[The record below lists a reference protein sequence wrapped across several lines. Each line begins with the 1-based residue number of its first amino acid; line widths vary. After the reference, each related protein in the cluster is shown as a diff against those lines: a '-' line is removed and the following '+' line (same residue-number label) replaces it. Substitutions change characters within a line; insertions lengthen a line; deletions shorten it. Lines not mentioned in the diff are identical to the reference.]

1 MGNITD
7 SIASAF
13 RDFVTDGVASS
24 GLHEPVKA
32 EVRALGPLIETAIGN
47 AGLGALVGV
56 TKTTKA
62 LLDADLAHAADTVA
76 LVYADA
82 TDTNNDLYVKTG
94 ASGSGAWNNTGIIGA
109 VLSALGS
116 PIIDSAEASAAAAAA
131 SAASLND
138 RISQVDFLREDLLV
152 VFRDANGG
160 VFGKV
165 GLDAIWDIVLAALK
179 TGDFQIVWEERIG
192 YDWPIVL
199 LDGAGKLLWNA
210 PAPSALSLDEEIA
223 AARGDQAALND
234 RLSAALDDYGL
245 RREQVSFRHNLRQ
258 TLAYF
263 GNAAMGVAG
272 QFRIS
277 AIGDSWTRTNDR
289 WVQRF
294 VEYLE
299 GEVGLA
305 APGWVGFGRTF
316 SGDAASV
323 NGSWNWT
330 DYPLVRTGTWTDAYN
345 TSPASPDR
353 SHATSNEVGASQTV
367 SGTALPALSGADL
380 YWIGTADGV
389 VEYRWNATG
398 AWNSL
403 NVQGTVGAV
412 SWAAI
417 TIGMLVSGAW
427 SIEVRVVSGA
437 VTLCGIE
444 FKGAGNGIHFNKFGG
459 AGANI
464 SHWATAGNYGDAYG
478 QMNPNLFIIMDGT
491 NSQAALISPASW
503 GAQLESLIDGIRA
516 DCLLADI
523 LVMMPSENLRTNSIA
538 MSAYADEGRRIAYE
552 KGCGFLDHC
561 FTFGADTSVY
571 GPDGLKWFDADP
583 IHCTAAGYRALAS
596 ATLRTIGAL

>member
-1 MGNITD
+1 MVKITVLD
-7 SIASAF
+7 PPPLPLDGSEGVPVVQGGAMYLADLSVVTEQQVAEAEAF
-13 RDFVTDGVASS
+13 ANLAADRASS
-24 GLHEPVKA
+24 
-32 EVRALGPLIETAIGN
+32 
-47 AGLGALVGV
+47 
-56 TKTTKA
+56 
-62 LLDADLAHAADTVA
+62 LD
-76 LVYADA
+76 
-82 TDTNNDLYVKTG
+82 
-94 ASGSGAWNNTGIIGA
+94 
-109 VLSALGS
+109 
-116 PIIDSAEASAAAAAA
+116 
-131 SAASLND
+131 D
-138 RISQVDFLREDLLV
+138 RISQVEFLREDRLLV
-152 VFRDANGG
+152 FKDAAGG
-160 VFGKV
+160 VFGQV
-165 GLDAIWDIVLAALK
+165 SLDGIWDIALAALE

-263 GNAAMGVAG
+263 GNAAMGGAG

-299 GEVGLA
+299 VTVGLA

-330 DYPLVRTGTWTDAYN
+330 DYPLTRTGTWTDAYN

-353 SHATSNEVGASQTV
+353 SHATSTEAGASQSV
-367 SGTALPALSGADL
+367 SGTATPTLSGADL

-389 VEYRWNATG
+389 VEYRWNNTG
-398 AWNSL
+398 AWTSI
-403 NVQGTVGAV
+403 NVQGTVDAV

-417 TIGMLVSGAW
+417 TTGMPASGAW
-427 SIEVRVVSGA
+427 SVEVRVVSGT

-444 FKGAGNGIHFNKFGG
+444 FKGAGNGAHFNKFGG

-478 QMNPNLFIIMDGT
+478 RMNPNLFIVMDGT
-491 NSQAALISPASW
+491 NSQAALINPSSW

-516 DCLLADI
+516 DCPLTDI
-523 LVMMPSENLRTNSIA
+523 LVMMPSENLRDNSIA
-538 MSAYADEGRRIAYE
+538 MSAYANEGRRVAYQ

-561 FTFGADTSVY
+561 FTFGADTSLY